1 MTPRSTGSA
10 AASGT
15 GREDGHG
22 ADSAAA
28 SGAARGAP
36 AGQASQT
43 PVKALGEAAS
53 KKNHK
58 KSRP

>member
-1 MTPRSTGSA
+1 MTPRRTGSA
-10 AASGT
+10 T
-15 GREDGHG
+15 
-22 ADSAAA
+22 A

-53 KKNHK
+53 KKSHK